1 MPLIGFYAGT
11 LFADQIQNLDHWIAF
26 ILLGLIGAKMIKDG
40 LSKKET
46 ESVSDQNKN
55 PFACLKMLMLA
66 LATSIDALA
75 VGITFSFFRINI
87 FSAIIITGITT
98 FCISTI
104 GVFSGKFFGE
114 KFKSRAEIFGGLV
127 LILLGVKILLEH
139 LFYN

>member
-1 MPLIGFYAGT
+1 MPLLGFYAGT
-11 LFADQIQNLDHWIAF
+11 LFAAQIQNLDHWIAF

-40 LSKKET
+40 LSKD
-46 ESVSDQNKN
+46 ESEPVGN

-87 FSAIIITGITT
+87 FSAIIITGLTT

-104 GVFSGKFFGE
+104 GVFSGKFFGV
-114 KFKSRAEIFGGLV
+114 KLKSRAEIFGGIV

-139 LFYN
+139 LFFG